1 MKKIFTLIVAF
12 IAITQMLNAQASHG
26 AMTFVGKS
34 NYYVTMMGSI
44 TGETTV
50 AADTIVYMGADFT
63 LPSMKYNDMVIPSF
77 SIQGTTFTGGYAG
90 VIWEDQT
97 FTSTTTDASDQEK
110 TITGSSLRG
119 TFTHTAGIYKLQLE
133 ITFTYGNMPFP
144 ITYSIEGYYVK
155 DYSGTNKVT
164 VGGQYGPYSAQVTH
178 KLRTYVEDGET
189 KADVEIPGYT
199 LPQTIMGNLTLGSYT
214 ITGLTYDESKGGYY
228 KDYATDG
235 LTIHITAEQNGLS
248 RLHPSSHLRSSSH
261 LTHLRHPHAQEAD
274 THFYLG
280 QKHSI
285 CTRHSHHLLD
295 IRRDSIPQRLLHRS
309 LGRPPKSHIRN
320 DSNHYSL
327 RRVNTHIRYPLHTHQ
342 PERMKPSAN

>member
-77 SIQGTTFTGGYAG
+77 SIQGTIFTGGYAG
-90 VIWEDQT
+90 VTWEDQT

-235 LTIHITAEQNGLS
+235 LTIHITAEQNGTTTMDSDYELATS
-248 RLHPSSHLRSSSH
+248 GSENILVQITDGKAKITNNFIPGAMPFPITAVMDQNATTGITQISTL
-261 LTHLRHPHAQEAD
+261 D
-274 THFYLG
+274 THIQTPTYNLHG
-280 QKHSI
+280 HRLSHS
-285 CTRHSHHLLD
+285 SQGLV
-295 IRRDSIPQRLLHRS
+295 
-309 LGRPPKSHIRN
+309 IRN
-320 DSNHYSL
+320 GKKYIA
-327 RRVNTHIRYPLHTHQ
+327 R
-342 PERMKPSAN
+342 